1 MEEKRPSAL
10 ERLRE
15 EITVLRIE
23 GTLFCFD
30 PKEAKRRRGTITN
43 TLKDADGTER
53 PVSVQIHPDYRPAIR
68 PRLQNCASNFFEDD

>member
-1 MEEKRPSAL
+1 MGETRPSAL

-30 PKEAKRRRGTITN
+30 PKEAKRATISYSDNFRRDRNQPWT
-43 TLKDADGTER
+43 
-53 PVSVQIHPDYRPAIR
+53 H
-68 PRLQNCASNFFEDD
+68 

>member
-1 MEEKRPSAL
+1 MEEKRPSTL

-30 PKEAKRRRGTITN
+30 PKEAKRR
-43 TLKDADGTER
+43 L
-53 PVSVQIHPDYRPAIR
+53 
-68 PRLQNCASNFFEDD
+68 

>member
-1 MEEKRPSAL
+1 MEEKRPSTL

-30 PKEAKRRRGTITN
+30 PKEAKRRRRHHHQHAQG
-43 TLKDADGTER
+43 
-53 PVSVQIHPDYRPAIR
+53 
-68 PRLQNCASNFFEDD
+68 C